1 MAARSRTTPS
11 TSRQFGRPRRAAP
24 TNGDTTELLLDQ
36 IFRQGKESQVSF
48 LEYIGGLQAVLER
61 IKREQAGNIEKAGH
75 LVADALSAGGIVH
88 AFGTGHS
95 HLIADEA
102 FFRAGGI
109 AAVNPIL
116 DERLIFLKG
125 ALESTRSEQESGL
138 AHSLIEREQ
147 VRAEDVAIIIS
158 NSGRN
163 AAPIEMA
170 LEMQARG
177 VKVVAITNLEQ
188 SRNSSPRHPLGKR
201 LYELVDV
208 VIDNCVPP
216 GDALLELSGL
226 ESHIGPSSTVAGAA
240 IINSIVIEAVGELL
254 RRGEPVPVLPSANIE
269 GVSEQTLSELLRR
282 YQSRIKYLDVDRP
295 ATSKG
300 NG

>member
-1 MAARSRTTPS
+1 V
-11 TSRQFGRPRRAAP
+11 
-24 TNGDTTELLLDQ
+24 L
-36 IFRQGKESQVSF
+36 QGKERRVAF
-48 LEYIGGLQAVLER
+48 LEYIDGLQAVLER
-61 IKREQAGNIEKAGH
+61 IKREQADNIEKAGR
-75 LVADALSAGGIVH
+75 LIADALSAGGIVH

-95 HLIADEA
+95 HLIADET

-138 AHSLIEREQ
+138 ARLLIEREQ

-170 LEMQARG
+170 MEMQARG

-188 SRNSSPRHPLGKR
+188 SRSSASRDASGKK
-201 LYELVDV
+201 LFQLADIS
-208 VIDNCVPP
+208 IDNCVPA
-216 GDALLELSGL
+216 GDALLLLPGL
-226 ESHIGPSSTVAGAA
+226 ASRIGPSSTVAGAA
-240 IINSIVIEAVGELL
+240 IINSLIIEAVVELL
-254 RRGEPVPVLPSANIE
+254 RRGESVPVLPSANVE
-269 GVSEQTLSELLRR
+269 GVSEETLRDILRP
-282 YQSRIKYLDVDRP
+282 YKGRIKYLDVDEF
-295 ATSKG
+295 AAANHAKG
-300 NG
+300 